1 MSTHS
6 GKGHR
11 ARRTLAISGLAH
23 ALHDGY
29 TDLIYV
35 LLPIWRTEFAV
46 GYATL
51 ALLRGLYIGVMA
63 ALQVPAGRL
72 AEKFGSRF
80 VLVCGTILAALGY
93 ALAGVSGGI
102 TGLCA
107 ALALAGA
114 GSSVQHPIASSAVS
128 RA

>member
-102 TGLCA
+102 AGLCA